1 MTIRTCISAVWPT
14 VAERACRA
22 AALALLLVAAS
33 AGAVAISPA
42 TDPAQAGMT
51 EIRTVA
57 PDIALDIRYAGS
69 DNFTGRP
76 VPGYGAARCY
86 LLTPVA
92 QALAR
97 VQQTLRAQ
105 GYSLQV
111 FDCYR
116 PAHAVQAFVA
126 WAADLEDQP
135 TKPRYYPHIDKRE
148 LLGSYIAET
157 SGHSRGATLDLGLL
171 DCRSTPCVAL
181 DMGTGF
187 DYFDPRA
194 HTDHAGLT
202 PAQRR
207 HRQLLL
213 RAMAEHGFA
222 NYPLEWWHFTWQPEP
237 DATTAY
243 DFPLR

>member
-1 MTIRTCISAVWPT
+1 M
-14 VAERACRA
+14 
-22 AALALLLVAAS
+22 ALALALALAFSAA
-33 AGAVAISPA
+33 AVEISPA
-42 TDPAQAGMT
+42 ADAAQAGMV
-51 EIRTVA
+51 EIGAVA
-57 PDIALDIRYAGS
+57 PDIALDMRYAGS

-76 VPGYGAARCY
+76 VPGYGVARCY

-97 VQQTLRAQ
+97 VQQALRAQ

-116 PAHAVQAFVA
+116 PAHAVRAFVA
-126 WAADLEDQP
+126 WAADLDDQS
-135 TKPRYYPHIDKRE
+135 TKARYYPNVDKRE

-157 SGHSRGATLDLGLL
+157 SGHSRGATVDLGVL
-171 DCRSTPCVAL
+171 DCRSAPCVAL

-194 HTDHAGLT
+194 HTAHAGLE

-213 RAMAEHGFA
+213 DAMAEQGFS
-222 NYPLEWWHFTWQPEP
+222 NYSLEWWHFSWQAAS
-237 DATTAY
+237 DSTTAY